1 MSAFAGEMD
10 LFLDG
15 YLKSQIE
22 GRTSGINS
30 RAEFAHQ
37 LAQDGS
43 EFKKCSGKTCTVRMR
58 AQPSLR
64 SKEGENELWEAHL
77 DIYADGK
84 RLIRRS
90 GCYLIEKTPRGLY
103 FSGYIYE
110 CYPR

>member
-1 MSAFAGEMD
+1 MD
-10 LFLDG
+10 LFLEG
-15 YLKSQIE
+15 YLKSLVE

-30 RAEFAHQ
+30 RPDFANRLAE
-37 LAQDGS
+37 DGS
-43 EFKKCSGKTCTVRMR
+43 EFKKCVGKSCTVRMR
-58 AQPSLR
+58 SQPSFR
-64 SKEGENELWEAHL
+64 SKNGDIELWEAHF
-77 DIYADGK
+77 DIYSDGK